1 MDRASRTP
9 IAIDDEDE
17 DYLMS
22 NEDKMKITVK
32 VSGLEG
38 ENDTFFKIGIH
49 LPLQWVMVKYC
60 DIKNVDYESTRFEFN
75 GSRLRHMDTPYL
87 LRMVHNDSIYASP
100 ASESGIIRFCT
111 FVKCYLFYEGFI
123 ILGTC

>member
-32 VSGLEG
+32 VIGLEG

-60 DIKNVDYESTRFEFN
+60 DIKKVDYESTRFEFN